1 MYYLY
6 GLEILLATFLLALLF
21 WANKAKP
28 KKETIAKYPRRLFL
42 QSTSP
47 FYYSW
52 KTQVKEPDASEFF
65 LFRKRIFVC
74 IVATIL
80 VFSFFAM
87 ITANFKYL
95 YNHVIPHENVG
106 VRLR

>member
-6 GLEILLATFLLALLF
+6 GLEILLVAFLLALLF

-28 KKETIAKYPRRLFL
+28 KKETIAKYPKWLFF
-42 QSTSP
+42 QSTLP

-52 KTQVKEPDASEFF
+52 KTQMKESDASEFL

-74 IVATIL
+74 SLAMFL

-87 ITANFKYL
+87 IKTNFEYL
-95 YNHVIPHENVG
+95 HKHVIPHEHVG
-106 VRLR
+106 IRLR